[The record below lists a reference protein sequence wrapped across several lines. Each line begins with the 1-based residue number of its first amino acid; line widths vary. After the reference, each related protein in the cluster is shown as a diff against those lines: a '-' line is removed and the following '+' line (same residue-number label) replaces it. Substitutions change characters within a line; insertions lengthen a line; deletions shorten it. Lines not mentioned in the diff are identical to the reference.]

1 MKKIIF
7 CLAAL
12 LSIFCFCNFKKPGKL
27 PFSDTYKEYDLFTLK
42 GKNPVYKKDEFP
54 FVTIHKYNDSLVI
67 VHHLSDI
74 DLKKSVYLKKN
85 DKYERVLKSSSERIN
100 NETKEIITNDSV
112 ISFRY
117 DLNTGKKRLSA
128 ISLYTGN
135 TITVYSFLEEYFDIE
150 LNSNEALTFIKT
162 RKKSK
167 IHFSSFE
174 QTNSEITVDIANRYS
189 TDTNYFYRKQFK
201 FKNDI
206 NHSIEWWFI
215 YKWKLYDNP
224 LLLHQ
229 GILASLGVDESEL

>member
-1 MKKIIF
+1 
-7 CLAAL
+7 
-12 LSIFCFCNFKKPGKL
+12 
-27 PFSDTYKEYDLFTLK
+27 LK
-42 GKNPVYKKDEFP
+42 GKNPVDKKDEYP
-54 FVTIHKYNDSLVI
+54 FVTFQNYNDSLVI
-67 VHHLSDI
+67 MHHLSDI
-74 DLKKSVYLKKN
+74 DLKKSVYFKKN
-85 DKYERVLKSSSERIN
+85 DRYERVLKSSSDRIS
-100 NETKEIITNDSV
+100 NESKELIMSDSIIT
-112 ISFRY
+112 FMY
-117 DLNTGKKRLSA
+117 DMNTGRKRLSM
-128 ISLYTGN
+128 ISFYTKN
-135 TITVYSFLEEYFDIE
+135 TITVYSFLEQYFDLE
-150 LNSNEALTFIKT
+150 LNSNEALTFVKT

-174 QTNSEITVDIANRYS
+174 QTNSEITVNIANRYS